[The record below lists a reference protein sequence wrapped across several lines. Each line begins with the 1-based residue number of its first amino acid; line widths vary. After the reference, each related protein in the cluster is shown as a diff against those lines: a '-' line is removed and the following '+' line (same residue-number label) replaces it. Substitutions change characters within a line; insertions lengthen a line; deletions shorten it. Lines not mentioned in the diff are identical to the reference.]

1 MAYLVVKRLWKTAT
15 KSTWAVL
22 SYTFWSV
29 ASVTTYNADA
39 SQGPTKQQC
48 EDAYKKLSAGES
60 ASLDLRVP
68 VPSVGEI
75 GEFYRCYSRDH
86 KQESETF
93 GYWIIAPP
101 VSSSKFINKW
111 VFICKCIIFVTYELF
126 SSLAIAYVCVCL
138 CVYANKEMWD
148 CSVGRYG
155 FCHIVLPCW
164 ETLT

>member
-1 MAYLVVKRLWKTAT
+1 MTVSEVTFRCHYEARREPDLLAGYGVSSGQEVVKDSNKEYMGCLVVH
-15 KSTWAVL
+15 
-22 SYTFWSV
+22 FGSV

-75 GEFYRCYSRDH
+75 GEFYRCYSWDH

-101 VSSSKFINKW
+101 VLSSKFINK
-111 VFICKCIIFVTYELF
+111 
-126 SSLAIAYVCVCL
+126 
-138 CVYANKEMWD
+138 
-148 CSVGRYG
+148 
-155 FCHIVLPCW
+155 
-164 ETLT
+164 

>member
-1 MAYLVVKRLWKTAT
+1 MKDSNKEYMGCLVV
-15 KSTWAVL
+15 
-22 SYTFWSV
+22 YFGSV

-39 SQGPTKQQC
+39 SHGPTKQQC

-75 GEFYRCYSRDH
+75 DELYRCYSRDH

-101 VSSSKFINKW
+101 VLSSKFINK
-111 VFICKCIIFVTYELF
+111 
-126 SSLAIAYVCVCL
+126 
-138 CVYANKEMWD
+138 
-148 CSVGRYG
+148 
-155 FCHIVLPCW
+155 
-164 ETLT
+164 